1 MWVFW
6 ETALKPVCF
15 GILLQLLF
23 SPICSMVQILKIGS
37 GSTVLHGSNPSQVWT
52 GVLSFSFGVWSLWLW
67 RNKMVFRDTS
77 SQRSLKSK
85 TIARASE
92 FAFLGVNGKVR
103 CPVVSVQVQWHK
115 LNTDGSSLGNPGL
128 IRDSNGAWV
137 SGYARAIGHTTS
149 VAAESWAIRDG
160 INLCINL
167 NLANVVVEL
176 DAKIEVDLL
185 LKEGRSMN
193 DNDVIVANCREGL
206 RRIPRVQVRHCYR
219 EANKCAD

>member
-1 MWVFW
+1 
-6 ETALKPVCF
+6 
-15 GILLQLLF
+15 
-23 SPICSMVQILKIGS
+23 
-37 GSTVLHGSNPSQVWT
+37 
-52 GVLSFSFGVWSLWLW
+52 
-67 RNKMVFRDTS
+67 MVFRDTS

-103 CPVVSVQVQWHK
+103 CPVVSVQVQWLPPPENWYK

-206 RRIPRVQVRHCYR
+206 RRIPRVRVRHCYR
-219 EANKCAD
+219 EANKCADALVRRGAVSSHDFVIYQSPPSDVAMLASLDAVGTLYERTRSLFSVF

>member
-1 MWVFW
+1 
-6 ETALKPVCF
+6 
-15 GILLQLLF
+15 
-23 SPICSMVQILKIGS
+23 
-37 GSTVLHGSNPSQVWT
+37 
-52 GVLSFSFGVWSLWLW
+52 
-67 RNKMVFRDTS
+67 MVFRDTS

-219 EANKCAD
+219 EANKCADALARRGAVSSHDFVIYQSPPSDVAMLASLDAVGTLYERNLSLYSVF